1 MIALTMPLP
10 PSSNHRLMPNGNG
23 RLILS
28 PKYRAWLNSA
38 IAQIRKQLPMD
49 YQPLS
54 GRLYSITSVTFP
66 DRRKRDTDNPLKGV
80 KDALTQAGVI
90 EDDEQLTHDHIF
102 KRLDKIDKDNPHVFV
117 ILYEETDPEAELF
130 RVLGARVDVVEE
142 GYLNRWK

>member
-10 PSSNHRLMPNGNG
+10 PSSNHRLMPSGK
-23 RLILS
+23 RLVLS
-28 PKYRAWLNSA
+28 PAYRDWLNEA
-38 IAQIRKQLPMD
+38 IATIKRQLPPEH
-49 YQPLS
+49 QPLS
-54 GRLYSITSVTFP
+54 GRLYSITSITMP
-66 DRRKRDTDNPLKGV
+66 DRRKRDADGPLKGV

-130 RVLGARVDVVEE
+130 RVLGARVDVVVE
-142 GYLNRWK
+142 GYLKRWK